1 MENEKNRKPETITLT
16 PKEGARVIFGFC
28 YHKVKTQ
35 DHRLKHKLTKELAQ
49 YIQLSKI
56 EVLRSYGIRSDYEQQ
71 TLKEINKL

>member
-1 MENEKNRKPETITLT
+1 VENEKNRKPETITLT

-49 YIQLSKI
+49 YL
-56 EVLRSYGIRSDYEQQ
+56 
-71 TLKEINKL
+71 T